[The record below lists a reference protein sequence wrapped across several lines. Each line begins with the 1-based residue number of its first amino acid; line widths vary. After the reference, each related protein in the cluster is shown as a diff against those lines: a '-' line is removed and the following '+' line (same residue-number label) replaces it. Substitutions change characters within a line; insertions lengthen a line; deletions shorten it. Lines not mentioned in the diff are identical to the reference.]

1 VAVPDEASKQFN
13 SALASKPAVMQGARH
28 IRSLV
33 KYVATALGI
42 GFAWLKLSNADFR
55 PVAADVTAALVF
67 HTTMALF
74 VICWVK
80 GLYSD
85 TDQQELVYVA
95 APNKL
100 HTYTGT
106 SIVALSLFLVF
117 VLLCV
122 TYTTTAFAYSLLFFH
137 IVNIAAWLYLSK
149 VVMRGEFLK
158 SMDIYRKARE
168 FFHVEQLRVVYEMY
182 LDGSW
187 QVKRFVAGGVVAVA
201 AVVLRYVTVTGQD
214 FIQFRGYSLGTELAI
229 ALLFLIYVVV
239 MEVWIWRERIRMAA
253 RVGLINQL
261 RESYTLDQ

>member
-1 VAVPDEASKQFN
+1 MAVPGKAFRKSD
-13 SALASKPAVMQGARH
+13 SALVDKPAVMQGARH
-28 IRSLV
+28 IRTLI
-33 KYVATALGI
+33 KYVASALGI

-80 GLYSD
+80 GLYGD

-95 APNKL
+95 EPNKL

-106 SIVALSLFLVF
+106 SIVALALFLVF
-117 VLLCV
+117 VLLCL
-122 TYTTTAFAYSLLFFH
+122 TYTTTAFAYSLLLFH
-137 IVNIAAWLYLSK
+137 VVNIAAWIYLSK
-149 VVMRGEFLK
+149 VVMRGEYLK
-158 SMDIYRKARE
+158 SREIYGKARE
-168 FFHVEQLRVVYEMY
+168 FFHVEQLRVVYELY

-187 QVKRFVAGGVVAVA
+187 QVKRFAAGAVVALA
-201 AVVLRYVTVTGQD
+201 AVVLRYATTTGQD
-214 FIQFRGYSLGTELAI
+214 FIQFRGHTLGTELAI
-229 ALLFLIYVVV
+229 ALLFLTYVVV

-253 RVGLINQL
+253 RIGLINQL